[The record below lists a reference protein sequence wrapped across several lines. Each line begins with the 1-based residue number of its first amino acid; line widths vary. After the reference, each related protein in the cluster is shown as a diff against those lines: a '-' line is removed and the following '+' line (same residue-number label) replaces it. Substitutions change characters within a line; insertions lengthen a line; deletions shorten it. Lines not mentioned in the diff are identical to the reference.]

1 MKKFIKYLV
10 ISLVVTF
17 VIIMV
22 GGSIVQCSESRDTEN
37 RELVAGT
44 YVTDGMSISLFSDG
58 TGYIYTNY
66 VSEDGDT
73 INGISQHAKWKY
85 DPDVQIIEGTFGN
98 IKSLND
104 IEPDIYKVSGDTL
117 IYKDAIKFVKTD
129 NVPISHD
136 EYISMIE
143 REKNIEAYNKK
154 CKEKEYEAYAYIKDA
169 LKETLNDPSSFT
181 ILDSKVNYNP
191 SERYYKIY
199 IDFNANNAFGGKV
212 RNKAYFKVTVDDPF
226 SDNPKYHIIEKEI
239 I

>member
-1 MKKFIKYLV
+1 MKKFIKYFV
-10 ISLVVTF
+10 IVMVATFAIAIIGGSLV
-17 VIIMV
+17 
-22 GGSIVQCSESRDTEN
+22 QRSESRDTEN

-44 YVTDGMSISLFSDG
+44 YVTDVMSISLFSDG
-58 TGYIYTNY
+58 TGYIYNNY

-85 DPDVQIIEGTFGN
+85 DPDTKTITGTFGN
-98 IKSLND
+98 LKCLND
-104 IEPDIYKVSGDTL
+104 LEPDTYTVNGDTL
-117 IYKDAIKFVKTD
+117 IYKNAIEFVKTD

-143 REKNIEAYNKK
+143 REKNIEAFNKK

-169 LKETLNDPSSFT
+169 LKESLNDPSSFN

-226 SDNPKYHIIEKEI
+226 SDNPKYRIIEKEI